1 MRFNTVDFISLG
13 CSKNLVDTE
22 RLMRQLSAAGYAVR
36 FEPKRAN
43 AETVVI
49 NTCAFI
55 ADAQSI
61 DMILKFAELKKRG
74 KIRRLFVMGCLSQRF
89 LNELQVEIPEV
100 DAFFGKFDYMD
111 LLNALGTKKSDEIAH
126 QRTLTT
132 PRHYA
137 YLKIAEGCNRT
148 CSYCAIPL
156 ITGAY
161 KSRPMEEIVDEARWL
176 VDQGVRE
183 LIVIAQDLTY
193 YGVDLYKKQ
202 MIAQLVERLSDIEG
216 VRWIRLHY
224 AYPTQFPYDLLRVM
238 RERDNV
244 CKYLDLAFQ
253 HISDNMLQL
262 MRRNITKRQ
271 TYDLIDRIRREVPDI
286 VLRTT
291 LMVGHPGET
300 EQDFQELLQFVRDIR
315 FERLGAFAFSN
326 EQGTYAYNNY
336 KDDIPEQIKQQRL
349 EKLMALQDEISD
361 EIAEKRLGNLELVVV
376 DRKEK
381 TEEGIMCF
389 GRSQYESPDVDD
401 EILLCVEDPRNVRVG
416 RVYEMEIEDYE
427 DHTYFAMKPLWYD

>member
-1 MRFNTVDFISLG
+1 MLTNTIDFISLG

-22 RLMRQLSAAGYAVR
+22 RIMRQLSECGYKVR
-36 FEPKRAN
+36 FEPSRVS
-43 AETVVI
+43 AEIVVI

-55 ADAQSI
+55 EDAQQESI
-61 DMILKFAELKKRG
+61 EMILKFAERKRMG
-74 KIRRLFVMGCLSQRF
+74 KLRRLYVMGCLSQRF
-89 LNELQVEIPEV
+89 LKELEVEIPEV
-100 DAFFGKFDYMD
+100 DAYFGKFDYIN
-111 LLNALGTKKSDEIAH
+111 LLDALGCKKSDENGKKRII
-126 QRTLTT
+126 TT
-132 PRHYA
+132 PKHYA
-137 YLKIAEGCNRT
+137 YLKISEGCNRT

-161 KSRPMEEIVDEARWL
+161 KSRPMEDIVEEARWL
-176 VDQGVRE
+176 VSEGVSE

-202 MIAQLVERLSDIEG
+202 MIASLVEQLSDIEG
-216 VRWIRLHY
+216 VKWIRLHY

-253 HISDNMLQL
+253 HISDNMLTL
-262 MRRNITKRQ
+262 MRRNISKQQ
-271 TYDLIDRIRREVPDI
+271 TYDLIERIRREVPGI

-300 EQDFQELLQFVRDIR
+300 QEDFEELLQFVRDVR

-326 EQGTYAYNNY
+326 EVGTYAHKHY
-336 KDDIPEQIKQQRL
+336 KDDVPQHVKQERL
-349 EKLMALQDEISD
+349 DTLMALQDEISM
-361 EIAEKRLGNLELVVV
+361 EIGAKRIGAVETIVV
-376 DRKEK
+376 DRKERG
-381 TEEGIMCF
+381 EEGIMCW

-401 EILLCVEDPRNVRVG
+401 EIFICTEDSRNVRIG
-416 RVYEMEIEDYE
+416 KTYEMIITNYDE
-427 DHTYFAMKPLWYD
+427 DHTYSAKKI